1 MIGHYHVSR
10 LESINSV
17 AIRNLKLK
25 HIVDPGEHAHHQ
37 KTRRMGRYMVLRVKD
52 NNPLGT
58 VKTLSLDFNEE

>member
-17 AIRNLKLK
+17 AIRNLNKVK

-37 KTRRMGRYMVLRVKD
+37 KIRRMGRYMVLRVKD
-52 NNPLGT
+52 NNPLWHSKDPFTG
-58 VKTLSLDFNEE
+58 FQ